1 MSKTHRRSRQRRGKL
16 SRRMKKRGGTKS
28 SLKTAQSKNTPS
40 SSASTRNVHM
50 SSIVSAHPLYR
61 ASFFEPMNNKIVVQF
76 KPELNDK
83 PTKYTTQGQR
93 TIFTIHTKAGP
104 TKFTVDTK
112 LDEEEQ
118 RKAFVRF
125 DNKFRTIQND
135 FIRMLKTGNLT
146 RDQGHNG
153 QWMCVTA
160 GNGNWYPTG
169 RHAGSWTMLPKEVKC
184 DAGAGAVVT
193 DELVQNEEW
202 ISARNAEYIYCVP
215 KNHNLIIRA
224 QILHAP
230 VL

>member
-28 SLKTAQSKNTPS
+28 SLKTAQS
-40 SSASTRNVHM
+40 ASNGNPVRI
-50 SSIVSAHPLYR
+50 SSIVRSKLKR
-61 ASFFEPMNNKIVVQF
+61 ASFLEPMEIV
-76 KPELNDK
+76 LNDK
-83 PTKYTTQGQR
+83 PTKYTTQGQH
-93 TIFTIHTKAGP
+93 TIFTLRTAAGDVE
-104 TKFTVDTK
+104 FTVNT
-112 LDEEEQ
+112 LQDEEEQ
-118 RKAFVRF
+118 RKALVRF
-125 DNKFRTIQND
+125 NNKFRTIQND
-135 FIRMLKTGNLT
+135 FITKLKTGKLT

-160 GNGNWYPTG
+160 GNGNWYPIG

-193 DELVQNEEW
+193 DALVQNEEW

-215 KNHNLIIRA
+215 ENHDLIIRA

-230 VL
+230 VLW